1 MSQAIRQLALSLRQS
16 SGQALETHRNHFLFS
31 DYYLNELLPRQ
42 PVWREAE
49 AEAREALEAITEL
62 YDQRASALPHY
73 NESQTEEHW
82 IRPVLDILGHV
93 YEVQPPLSG
102 ALGTPDYAFFADEG
116 TRQEAVPRMGKAGYW
131 ETVLAVGDAKR
142 WDRPLDKRL
151 VNGAPDAFTNANPC
165 YQIDYYLRR
174 TGCAWGVVSN
184 GRRWRLY
191 MG

>member
-1 MSQAIRQLALSLRQS
+1 M
-16 SGQALETHRNHFLFS
+16 
-31 DYYLNELLPRQ
+31 
-42 PVWREAE
+42 WREAE

-73 NESQTEEHW
+73 NESQMEEHW

-102 ALGTPDYAFFADEG
+102 ALGTPEYAF
-116 TRQEAVPRMGKAGYW
+116 
-131 ETVLAVGDAKR
+131 
-142 WDRPLDKRL
+142 
-151 VNGAPDAFTNANPC
+151 FTNANPC
-165 YQIDYYLRR
+165 YQTDYYLRR